1 MKRSIWF
8 ILIIGLMLSSCVV
21 LSFHPL
27 YSPDTITFRPEMVG
41 TWKIDDDETWHFTAK
56 DVELPGYH
64 LQHETDD
71 GTAKYEV
78 HLVRLNDYYFLD
90 MTPDLSDTKQLLSHP
105 YPLHSFYKLEFQD
118 DGRMT
123 IYMFDSDYLKQL
135 FEQRKIR
142 IKHEYSEENE
152 SYVLTAPTNE
162 LQAFIL
168 KYADDPKAFI
178 EPGTM
183 ERVQ

>member
-8 ILIIGLMLSSCVV
+8 ILAIGLLLSSCGV

-27 YSPDTITFRPEMVG
+27 YSPDTVTFRPDVVG
-41 TWKIDDDETWHFTAK
+41 TWHIDEGETWDFAAVE
-56 DVELPGYH
+56 DELPGYYLTH
-64 LQHETDD
+64 ISGHD
-71 GTAKYEV
+71 TARYDV
-78 HLVRLNDYYFLD
+78 HLVQLNDYYLLD
-90 MTPDLSDTKQLLSHP
+90 MTPDLSHTKQLLSHP
-105 YPLHSFYKLEFQD
+105 YPLHSFYKLEFLPNGD
-118 DGRMT
+118 MT
-123 IYMFDSDYLKQL
+123 IYIFDNDYLKQL

-152 SYVLTAPTNE
+152 TYVLTAPTSE

-178 EPGTM
+178 EPATL